1 MSFSIRLMAQG
12 DLTAIEDIQAEAY
25 AGYFLESAE
34 VIAQRFHI
42 SPSTAW
48 VAEREGRVCAY
59 LVGYCSLLGKINPL
73 DAPFAPA
80 ENPDCLY
87 LHDMAILKAAQ
98 GAGIAKALLLAA
110 EQLAAAKQLDKMAL
124 LSVQDSKAF
133 WSGLG
138 FAESG
143 DLDSAQQQNL
153 NSYCDADE
161 MAFYMVKGLQTRDH
175 WQAPDRLLGQT
186 VPIF

>member
-12 DLTAIEDIQAEAY
+12 DLTAVEDIQAEAY

-42 SPSTAW
+42 SPATAW
-48 VAEREGRVCAY
+48 VAEREGQVCAY

-87 LHDMAILKAAQ
+87 LHDMAILKVAQ
-98 GAGIAKALLLAA
+98 GAGIAKALLQAA
-110 EQLAAAKQLDKMAL
+110 ERLAGVKQLGKMAL

-133 WSGLG
+133 WLG
-138 FAESG
+138 QGFVIREG
-143 DLDSAQQQNL
+143 LDSVQQQNL

-161 MAFYMVKGLQTRDH
+161 MAFYMVKGLQALDH
-175 WQAPDRLLGQT
+175 GHAPDRPLGQT